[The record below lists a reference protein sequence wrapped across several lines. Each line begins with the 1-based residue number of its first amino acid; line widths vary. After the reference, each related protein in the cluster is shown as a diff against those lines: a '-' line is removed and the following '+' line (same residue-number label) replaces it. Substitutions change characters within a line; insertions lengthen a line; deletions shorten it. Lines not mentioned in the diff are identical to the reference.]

1 LKGARWKFS
10 LIVIAIGLAIWAL
23 YPTFQLYFVMP
34 GRSRALDQKLAS
46 ATTEEDSLKVQ
57 LEISQYKKAESNL
70 HKRALHLGLDLVGGM
85 HLVLE
90 VDKTKLSAEDAKDA
104 GDRALEVI
112 RNRVDEFGVS
122 EPIIQKVGQDR
133 ILVQLPGVDRER
145 AKGLISQTAQ
155 LEFQMVADER
165 ATYDAL
171 KTIDE
176 KLEAKLTG
184 EGMSDT
190 DMQGETELESRS
202 DSTTELAIS
211 GEDTGWA
218 AGLETGFEKEE
229 ELGSFMSYIMTVGGD
244 FGVDEADYREFR
256 SLLEGGRPYWPD
268 DYEFLF
274 GRPEVFEGRTVR
286 RLYMLKSEPEMY
298 GSAIKD
304 ARPAPYRGSSPS
316 LANTWIVSL
325 KLERKDAAVFAQVTG
340 RNIGRRLA
348 IVLDNVVKSAP
359 VIESRIPD
367 GNAMITTND
376 VNPDD
381 ARDLSIVLRSGAL
394 PAPLEYVE
402 ERSVGASLGNDSI
415 RRGIQAG
422 LIGALAV
429 LAFMIIYYA
438 VGGVLA
444 DLALVFNIFFL
455 LAILAGLR
463 ATLTLPGLAG
473 IALTIGM
480 AVDANV
486 LVFERIREEVR
497 SGKTPMA
504 AVDTGY
510 DRALVTIIDA
520 NATTVITAIALYFIG
535 SGPVRG
541 FAITLITGLV
551 INVITAVFL
560 TRFIFDWV
568 LSRFEI
574 RKLRI

>member
-1 LKGARWKFS
+1 LKGARWKFA

-34 GRSRALDQKLAS
+34 GRARALDQKLAR
-46 ATTEEDSLKVQ
+46 ATTEDDSLKVQ
-57 LEISQYKKAESNL
+57 LEISQFKKAENDL

-90 VDKTKLSAEDAKDA
+90 VDKTKLSAEDARDA

-155 LEFQMVADER
+155 LEFQLVADER
-165 ATYDAL
+165 TAYDAL

-184 EGMSDT
+184 QAE
-190 DMQGETELESRS
+190 S
-202 DSTTELAIS
+202 DSSAEAGAESPPDSATELAATE
-211 GEDTGWA
+211 GDTGWT
-218 AGLETGFEKEE
+218 AGLETGFEEEE
-229 ELGSFMSYIMTVGGD
+229 ELGSFMGYVMTVGGD

-256 SLLEGGRPYWPD
+256 SLLESGRPYWPE

-274 GRPEVFEGRTVR
+274 GRPEPFEGRTVR

-304 ARPAPYRGSSPS
+304 ARPAPYQGSSPS

-325 KLERKDAAVFAQVTG
+325 KLERKEAAVFAQVTG

-381 ARDLSIVLRSGAL
+381 ARDLSIILRSGAL
-394 PAPLEYVE
+394 PAPLDYVE

-429 LAFMIIYYA
+429 LAFMVIYYA

-520 NATTVITAIALYFIG
+520 NVTTVITAIALYFIG
-535 SGPVRG
+535 SGAVRG

-560 TRFIFDWV
+560 TRFVFDWV
-568 LSRFEI
+568 LSRFEV